1 MPFPPRGVHK
11 PLETFQFRFEGWSQ
25 YPIASPRRFLRRPN
39 CAGRGECSAGR
50 RGGEKN
56 LKNSALPWHE
66 NDSLLRRESPIGRT
80 AFQRTRFS
88 TGYRRPT
95 MERMEHGQACRVGRA
110 YLGSRKEGRRA
121 RGESGRGKARSG
133 EGRRDP
139 FQVDHSYTNYG
150 NDRSIPS
157 VDDGPGRGNATL
169 STTSNCSCNA
179 RHIFLL
185 FWSALRR
192 GKREH
197 LCEMDHVPFL
207 RGRFAGKRGFV
218 FESVAT
224 FFLRI
229 IFQEKTLFLVFNS
242 TNYTNRT

>member
-1 MPFPPRGVHK
+1 M
-11 PLETFQFRFEGWSQ
+11 Q
-25 YPIASPRRFLRRPN
+25 RREE
-39 CAGRGECSAGR
+39 GRG
-50 RGGEKN
+50 KN

-95 MERMEHGQACRVGRA
+95 MARMEHGQACRVGRA

-229 IFQEKTLFLVFNS
+229 IFQEKMVFLVFNS

>member
-1 MPFPPRGVHK
+1 M
-11 PLETFQFRFEGWSQ
+11 Q
-25 YPIASPRRFLRRPN
+25 RREE
-39 CAGRGECSAGR
+39 GRG
-50 RGGEKN
+50 KN

-157 VDDGPGRGNATL
+157 VDDGPER
-169 STTSNCSCNA
+169 
-179 RHIFLL
+179 
-185 FWSALRR
+185 
-192 GKREH
+192 KRDPF
-197 LCEMDHVPFL
+197 DHVQLLVQRQTHLFVIL
-207 RGRFAGKRGFV
+207 IRSATGK
-218 FESVAT
+218 A
-224 FFLRI
+224 
-229 IFQEKTLFLVFNS
+229 
-242 TNYTNRT
+242 RTPL